1 MIKKKVLV
9 QGSLKTLHDFFS
21 SKFSFEFDP
30 VAVLTDEVD
39 KIAVIFRQGGG
50 AVNLLMLTR
59 RKICRV
65 PF

>member
-39 KIAVIFRQGGG
+39 KIAVIFRQGG